1 MRAVLKLFVVGTNL
15 IYPPIC
21 YPRSGLRAKQWQAE
35 VFPTLVY
42 PYKEIPKQSGLRS

>member
-15 IYPPIC
+15 IYPL
-21 YPRSGLRAKQWQAE
+21 SGLRAKQWQAE